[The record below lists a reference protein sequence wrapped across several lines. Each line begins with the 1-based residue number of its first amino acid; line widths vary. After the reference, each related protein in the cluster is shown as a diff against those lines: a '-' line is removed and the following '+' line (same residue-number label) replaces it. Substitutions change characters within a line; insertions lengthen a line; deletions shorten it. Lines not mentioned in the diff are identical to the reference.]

1 MSGPCAKICGLSTLP
16 TVLAA
21 VSHGA
26 SHIGFMFVER
36 SSRYVPM
43 ALAVS
48 LVQVVPGHIQR
59 VGVFAD
65 ADDALLAAVVRSG
78 AITALQLHGAESP
91 ARVADVRARYGLPVW
106 KALGVRTSADL
117 DAARAFAGCADLLLF
132 DAKPPTAAGSDPALA
147 GGTGVRF
154 DWRLLEGRRWQLP
167 WGLAGGLDADNVS
180 AAVAALKPDL
190 VDVSSGVEDAPGVKS
205 PLKIE
210 AFLKAARA

>member
-1 MSGPCAKICGLSTLP
+1 MSGPDTKICGLSTLP
-16 TVLAA
+16 TVEAA
-21 VSHGA
+21 VAHGA
-26 SHIGFMFVER
+26 SHIGFMFVDR
-36 SSRYVPM
+36 SSRHVPLE
-43 ALAVS
+43 LAVS
-48 LVQVVPGHIQR
+48 LAQAVPGHVQR

-65 ADDALLAAVVRSG
+65 ADDALLAAIVRGG
-78 AITALQLHGAESP
+78 AITAIQLHGGETP
-91 ARVADVRARYGLPVW
+91 ARVADVRSRHGLPVW

-117 DAARAFAGCADLLLF
+117 DGARAFDGSADLLLF
-132 DAKPPTAAGSDPALA
+132 DAKPPTAPGSAAALT

-154 DWRLLEGRRWQLP
+154 DWRLLEGRRWSLP